1 MLEKL
6 QIDANKEV
14 KRREIAEREK
24 DKAIEKLRVYQ
35 GVYEELQIKDPA
47 KFSAEF
53 NETQDELI
61 KLNKI
66 L

>member
-6 QIDANKEV
+6 QIDANKEF
-14 KRREIAEREK
+14 KRREIAEKEK

-35 GVYEELQIKDPA
+35 GVYEELQISDPV